1 MEELLVMYN
10 VDKKTAL
17 MTKETY
23 FNLIDELKEAMK
35 DTTTK
40 TNRQYYILKRL
51 VTSDYSIAIIPQNGL
66 LTIFSLRITAAVA
79 DNCSRCAA
87 SAH

>member
-1 MEELLVMYN
+1 MYN
-10 VDKKTAL
+10 ADKKTAL

-23 FNLIDELKEAMK
+23 FNLIDELKEATK

-51 VTSDYSIAIIPQNGL
+51 VTSDL
-66 LTIFSLRITAAVA
+66 
-79 DNCSRCAA
+79 
-87 SAH
+87 